1 MVHGATADHVRL
13 RRGYKETRA
22 SPASKHLHTR
32 MAVQIEKL
40 LDELKPE
47 ILEREQE
54 GAIQDDLASFK
65 DNADIDA
72 NLTPHLLFLGR
83 GGSGKTALGNVLING
98 KSSGTPGPA
107 IGTRKYIESTEVMK
121 DGKRYII
128 CDTRGIGDSTTN
140 EKEMEEEIKAFY
152 TAHQKEC
159 MVIICVRMNDR
170 VTDNGIKQCFK
181 VCKSLGPDVWNNVI
195 VAVTHSEIPLE
206 MRNDDN
212 GLSKTEGVMRRWRE
226 GVQEMVRSLKV
237 DIDIP
242 VCFTSHTAAERPI
255 MDNWKNELLRAIATR
270 AKESEGCFAFLF
282 ESLLNM
288 LKSYEKSHTSM
299 QAALENTPPDENTPT
314 ENIKAKLA
322 LGTLTGG
329 LLGGV
334 GGGGITAGTIA
345 IVAAF
350 GGATIATSGVGA
362 LIGAGVGVAIAVIL
376 VWLWIR
382 RRKKQNS

>member
-1 MVHGATADHVRL
+1 
-13 RRGYKETRA
+13 
-22 SPASKHLHTR
+22 
-32 MAVQIEKL
+32 MAIPIERFLEKL
-40 LDELKPE
+40 EPE

-54 GAIQDDLASFK
+54 GAMQAALASFK
-65 DNADIDA
+65 DNADIDG

-107 IGTRKYIESTEVMK
+107 IGTREYIECTEAMK
-121 DGKRYII
+121 DGKRYVI

-140 EKEMEEEIKAFY
+140 EKEMVKDLQEFY
-152 TAHQKEC
+152 AGHQDKC
-159 MVIICVRMNDR
+159 MVIICIRMNDR
-170 VTDNGIKQCFK
+170 VTDSGIKRCFE
-181 VCKSLGPDVWNNVI
+181 VCHSLGEDVWNNVI

-212 GLSKTEGVMRRWRE
+212 GLSKTEDLMRGWR
-226 GVQEMVRSLKV
+226 GVQEMLRSLAV

-242 VCFTSHTAAERPI
+242 VCFTSHTEADRPM

-299 QAALENTPPDENTPT
+299 QAPLENTPPDENTPT
-314 ENIKAKLA
+314 ENIKAKLVSGA
-322 LGTLTGG
+322 ITGG
-329 LLGGV
+329 LIGGV
-334 GGGGITAGTIA
+334 GAGGITAGTIA

-350 GGATIATSGVGA
+350 GAVTIATGGVGA
-362 LIGAGVGVAIAVIL
+362 LIGASAGITIAVIL
-376 VWLWIR
+376 VWLWTRR
-382 RRKKQNS
+382 RRKQNS

>member
-1 MVHGATADHVRL
+1 
-13 RRGYKETRA
+13 
-22 SPASKHLHTR
+22 
-32 MAVQIEKL
+32 MAIPIEKL
-40 LDELKPE
+40 LEKLEPE

-54 GAIQDDLASFK
+54 GAMQAALASFK
-65 DNADIDA
+65 DNADIDG

-107 IGTRKYIESTEVMK
+107 IGTREYIECTEAMK
-121 DGKRYII
+121 DGKRYVI

-140 EKEMEEEIKAFY
+140 EKKMEEEIKAFY

-170 VTDNGIKQCFK
+170 ITDNGIKQCFK
-181 VCKSLGPDVWNNVI
+181 VCKSLGEDVWNNVI

-212 GLSKTEGVMRRWRE
+212 GLSKTEEVMTGWKE

-237 DIDIP
+237 DMDICVP
-242 VCFTSHTAAERPI
+242 VCFTSHTEADCPI
-255 MDNWKNELLRAIATR
+255 LNDWKNELLTAIITR

-282 ESLLNM
+282 ESILNM
-288 LKSYEKSHTSM
+288 LKSYEKSHESM
-299 QAALENTPPDENTPT
+299 QAPLENTPPDENTPT
-314 ENIKAKLA
+314 ENIKAKLV
-322 LGTLTGG
+322 LGTITGG
-329 LLGGV
+329 LIGGGATAAV
-334 GGGGITAGTIA
+334 AAGGITAGTIA
-345 IVAAF
+345 GVAAF
-350 GGATIATSGVGA
+350 GAATIATGGVGA

>member
-1 MVHGATADHVRL
+1 
-13 RRGYKETRA
+13 
-22 SPASKHLHTR
+22 

-40 LDELKPE
+40 LEGLEHE
-47 ILEREQE
+47 ISEREQE
-54 GAIQDDLASFK
+54 GAMQAALASFK
-65 DNADIDA
+65 DNADIDG

-107 IGTRKYIESTEVMK
+107 IGTREYIECTEAMK
-121 DGKRYII
+121 DGKRYVI

-140 EKEMEEEIKAFY
+140 EKEMVKDLQEFY
-152 TAHQKEC
+152 AGHQDKC
-159 MVIICVRMNDR
+159 MVIICIRMDDR
-170 VTDNGIKQCFK
+170 ITDSGIKQCFE
-181 VCKSLGPDVWNNVI
+181 VCHSLGEDVWNNVI

-206 MRNDDN
+206 MRKDDN
-212 GLSKTEGVMRRWRE
+212 GLSKTEEVMRGWRE

-314 ENIKAKLA
+314 ENIKAKLV

-329 LLGGV
+329 LIGGV
-334 GGGGITAGTIA
+334 VGGGITAGTIA

-350 GGATIATSGVGA
+350 GAVTIATGGVGA
-362 LIGAGVGVAIAVIL
+362 LIGAGMGVTIAVIL

-382 RRKKQNS
+382 RRKKQ

>member
-1 MVHGATADHVRL
+1 
-13 RRGYKETRA
+13 
-22 SPASKHLHTR
+22 

-40 LDELKPE
+40 LEGLEPE

-54 GAIQDDLASFK
+54 GAMQAALASFK
-65 DNADIDA
+65 DNADIDG

-107 IGTRKYIESTEVMK
+107 IGTREYIECTEAMK
-121 DGKRYII
+121 DGKRYVI

-140 EKEMEEEIKAFY
+140 EKEMVKDLQEFY
-152 TAHQKEC
+152 AGHQDKC
-159 MVIICVRMNDR
+159 MVIICIRMNDR
-170 VTDNGIKQCFK
+170 ITDNGIKRCFE
-181 VCKSLGPDVWNNVI
+181 VCHSLGEDVWNNVI

-212 GLSKTEGVMRRWRE
+212 GLSKTEEVMTEWRE
-226 GVQEMVRSLKV
+226 GVQEMVRSLAV

-242 VCFTSHTAAERPI
+242 VCFTSHTAAEHPI
-255 MDNWKNELLRAIATR
+255 MDNWKNELLRTITTR
-270 AKESEGCFAFLF
+270 AKQSEGCFAFLF

-299 QAALENTPPDENTPT
+299 QAPLENTPPDENTPT

-329 LLGGV
+329 LIGTA
-334 GGGGITAGTIA
+334 GGITAGTIA
-345 IVAAF
+345 IAAAF
-350 GGATIATSGVGA
+350 GGVTIATGGVGA
-362 LIGAGVGVAIAVIL
+362 LIGAGAGITIAVML